1 MFDVD
6 KLKNKVLDNYKI
18 NKEDALN
25 LIDVPLNELTNA
37 ANEIRQHFCGNGFD
51 ACTLINIKNGRCSED
66 CKFCAQS
73 NHYDTDID
81 VYPILSKEELK
92 EKSLAILDSGFER
105 ISYVASG
112 RKISE
117 KEFNVI
123 SQALEE
129 LNQERENFHVCVS
142 LGLLTEEQINTLKD
156 LNVERVHNNLESS
169 RKYFKNICTTHSYD
183 EKLNTISDIKS
194 NDLMVC
200 SGGIF
205 GMGET
210 FEDRID
216 LALTLRD
223 LGVKSIPI
231 NVLNPIRGTPV
242 EDNEVLSNDEVC
254 RLIAIF
260 RFINPDAFIRMAG
273 GRALLGDN
281 GKRAFQSGANAG
293 ILGNMLTTAGVEIDE
308 DLKLLEE
315 LGFELTYSIEY

>member
-1 MFDVD
+1 MSIQSY
-6 KLKNKVLDNYKI
+6 LKKN
-18 NKEDALN
+18 LN
-25 LIDVPLNELTNA
+25 
-37 ANEIRQHFCGNGFD
+37 
-51 ACTLINIKNGRCSED
+51 
-66 CKFCAQS
+66 
-73 NHYDTDID
+73 
-81 VYPILSKEELK
+81 
-92 EKSLAILDSGFER
+92 
-105 ISYVASG
+105 

-293 ILGNMLTTAGVEIDE
+293 ILGNMLTTAGVEIDD